1 MRVGIKPSP
10 FILPSVESKQLI
22 KTLKEI
28 AALMALAGENEF
40 KIRAFENGARVVE
53 SYKSDIELLAKQGR
67 LESLQG
73 IGKGLAEVIR
83 ELVLEGKSQVHE
95 TLKKQIPP
103 GMLDI
108 LRLPGMGV
116 KRVQLLATELDITTL
131 GELEYACVENR
142 LATMK
147 GMGQK
152 QQARLLEAIR
162 YRKRFSSH
170 FLLGD
175 ALRAANVIIGELT
188 KNDQIQRIE
197 LAGSVR
203 RFKEVVQNINLVV
216 ATQMTHEEFAQFL
229 HSVPPVES
237 IELVDPDKIEATS
250 SLGIPIHFHLTDL
263 NDFHP
268 VWLRHSNSADH
279 NEFLKQVA
287 RERGFSW
294 RKNGLHRKG
303 VLEQPDS
310 EEAVYKLL
318 GLRFV
323 PPELR
328 EGGEPDMLPDNLIT
342 QNQIQGFF
350 HFHTTDSDGVHS
362 LVQMVNASR
371 HAGYHYIGV
380 SDHSQSAYYANGLTP
395 ERVVKQWSQI
405 DEMNDQMTDFHI
417 FKGIESDILP
427 DGRLDYDDEI
437 LAQFDFVIASVHNHM
452 GLDRVRQTAR
462 LVKALENPF
471 TTMLGH
477 PTGRLLLSREEYAL
491 DMDKVIDAAATNGK
505 IIEINSSPQRLDL
518 DWRWARLARSRG
530 VLMAINPDAHS
541 MEMIDSMPLGV
552 GIARKAGLTAEHVL
566 NSRTVSEVGSYFT
579 R

>member
-1 MRVGIKPSP
+1 M
-10 FILPSVESKQLI
+10 ESKQLI

-53 SYKSDIELLAKQGR
+53 SYKADIETLAKQGR
-67 LESLQG
+67 LESLKG
-73 IGKGLAEVIR
+73 IGKGLADVIR
-83 ELVLEGKSQVHE
+83 ELVLEGKSQAHE
-95 TLKKQIPP
+95 ALKKQIPQ

-131 GELEYACVENR
+131 GELEYACVENH

-162 YRKRFSSH
+162 FRKRFSSH

-175 ALRAANVIIGELT
+175 ALRDANAIINYFKINRG
-188 KNDQIQRIE
+188 QIQRIE

-216 ATQMTHEEFAQFL
+216 ATPIAHEELAQL
-229 HSVPPVES
+229 LQSVPAIES
-237 IELVDPDKIEATS
+237 IDMVDPDKIEATS
-250 SLGIPIHFHLTDL
+250 TLGIPIQFHLTDL
-263 NDFHP
+263 DHFSA
-268 VWLRHSNSADH
+268 VWLRHSNSANH
-279 NEFLKQVA
+279 NEYLKHVA

-294 RKNGLHRKG
+294 RPTGLHRKG
-303 VLEQPDS
+303 SFEQTDS
-310 EEAVYKLL
+310 EEAVYNLL
-318 GLRFV
+318 GLPFV

-328 EGGEPDMLPDNLIT
+328 EGDEPDIIPDNLIT

-371 HAGYHYIGV
+371 KAGYHYVGI

-395 ERVVKQWSQI
+395 ERLIEQWSQI
-405 DEMNDQMTDFHI
+405 DEMNDQTADFHI

-427 DGRLDYDDEI
+427 DGRLDYEDEI

-452 GLDRVRQTAR
+452 GLDRIKQTAR
-462 LVKALENPF
+462 IVKALENPY

-491 DMDKVIDAAATNGK
+491 DMDKVIDAAAKNGK

-530 VLMAINPDAHS
+530 VLLAINPDAHS
-541 MEMIDSMPLGV
+541 MEMIDSIPLGV
-552 GIARKAGLTAEHVL
+552 GIARKAGLAAEHVL
-566 NSRTVSEVGSYFT
+566 NSRSIAAVAEYFK